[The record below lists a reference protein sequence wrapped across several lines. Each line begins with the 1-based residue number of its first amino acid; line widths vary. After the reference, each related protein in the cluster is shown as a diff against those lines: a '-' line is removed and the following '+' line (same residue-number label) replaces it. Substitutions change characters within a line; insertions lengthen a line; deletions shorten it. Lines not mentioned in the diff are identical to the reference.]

1 MNIDKTKRSALIDA
15 LRGGSDLETACHFAG
30 LSSQQML
37 KWLEVGKNEAERLA
51 NGFSATAGL
60 EAYVSLWEDLK
71 KARADAIVRNV
82 TLVQRAASDGNWQAA
97 AWWLERTVPET
108 YSKRAPKA
116 PSVEGTKPPKQIE
129 GEG

>member
-1 MNIDKTKRSALIDA
+1 MNIDKAKQAALIDA
-15 LRGGSDLETACHFAG
+15 LRGGSDLDTACHFAG
-30 LSSQQML
+30 LSSSQVL
-37 KWLEVGKNEAERLA
+37 KWLELGKNEAERLA
-51 NGFSATAGL
+51 NGYPATPGQAD
-60 EAYVSLWEDLK
+60 YVSLWEDLK

-82 TLVQRAASDGNWQAA
+82 TYVQRAASDGNWQAA

-116 PSVEGTKPPKQIE
+116 PGVEGTKPPKQIE